1 MYKILPPKDGSQE
14 EKTVHTFTKKT
25 GWPRLIGKQVW
36 AHDEKQR
43 VLQDF
48 FQDLIGKK
56 IHRTQTFQWPQ
67 LQLNALVQLPGLE
80 LDRPFTENE
89 IQQAIKDLPSEK
101 APGPDGFTSDFYKHC
116 WEIIKPDVLSAFHAF
131 YIHHNEA
138 LEHLNRA

>member
-1 MYKILPPKDGSQE
+1 
-14 EKTVHTFTKKT
+14 
-25 GWPRLIGKQVW
+25 VW
-36 AHDEKQR
+36 AHDDKRQ
-43 VLQDF
+43 VLQDY

-56 IHRTQTFQWPQ
+56 VCRLQTFQWPQ
-67 LQLNALVQLPGLE
+67 LQLNALGQLPGLE

-89 IQQAIKDLPSEK
+89 IQQGIKDLPSEK
-101 APGPDGFTSDFYKHC
+101 APGPDGFTSDFYTSDFYKHG